1 LALGPRPLQSKP
13 CRPGGRHSGRALA
26 LRQAAPLHSP
36 GGACTLLPCPTVT
49 DTSLFAGNVLG
60 CVHAADGTSTVG
72 CPHMALAAGPDTIG
86 HGAATAASDTDASCQ
101 KCNLGVVA
109 AGWHLVGVEL
119 PVLAVP
125 QPDLPDGK
133 IS

>member
-1 LALGPRPLQSKP
+1 MPDRHRHLAAVLCVLLLNLQM
-13 CRPGGRHSGRALA
+13 
-26 LRQAAPLHSP
+26 
-36 GGACTLLPCPTVT
+36 
-49 DTSLFAGNVLG
+49 FAGNVLG

-133 IS
+133 ISVHPLSPSPDCLLRPPRSLSA